1 MRDTAPR
8 PSPLPAGSIKANH
21 HPFQQ
26 QPLSSIL
33 YGSKDRSYALPRRLR
48 PKASDSVLYRDS
60 DFDPS
65 HLELHDYFD
74 DYISADTHFIPLRPQ
89 TGQQCI
95 QTIL

>member
-26 QPLSSIL
+26 PTLSSI
-33 YGSKDRSYALPRRLR
+33 YGSKDRSYALPRIYRT
-48 PKASDSVLYRDS
+48 SDH
-60 DFDPS
+60 FDPS
-65 HLELHDYFD
+65 HLKQQDYSDIYADYF
-74 DYISADTHFIPLRPQ
+74 IQLRPQ
-89 TGQQCI
+89 PGQQCI

>member
-21 HPFQQ
+21 HPFQLRT
-26 QPLSSIL
+26 PSSK

-48 PKASDSVLYRDS
+48 RKASDSVLYRDS
-60 DFDPS
+60 DFDPP
-65 HLELHDYFD
+65 HLEQQDYFD
-74 DYISADTHFIPLRPQ
+74 DYNNADTDFIPLRPQ